1 MDSALLLR
9 QSIAQDVFDYQTLTE
24 ILGERV
30 SKPRDLAARLIREGS
45 LVRIRRGLYIFG
57 ELLRKHTVSREYLAN
72 MIYGPSYISLD
83 YALSFYSLI
92 PEKVFTVTSVS
103 VGRSREFSTPF
114 GHFSYRMLK
123 SDRYSTGISMESSGS
138 ISFLI
143 ASPEK
148 ALIDKVWS
156 DTRATRSTSR
166 LWLKYLEDDL
176 RLDMDKLSDFS
187 PIMLRGIADAYSSE
201 KISGFTA
208 FLTEFVGGKG

>member
-1 MDSALLLR
+1 MNSALLLR

-30 SKPRDLAARLIREGS
+30 SKPRDLAARLVREGS

-57 ELLRKHTVSREYLAN
+57 ELLRKHTVSREYLSN
-72 MIYGPSYISLD
+72 LIYGPSYVSLD
-83 YALSFYSLI
+83 YALSFYSMI

-103 VGRSREFSTPF
+103 LGRSREFTTPF
-114 GHFSYRMLK
+114 GHFSYRMLG

-138 ISFLI
+138 ISFLV

-156 DTRATRSTSR
+156 DTRATRSTSTR
-166 LWLKYLEDDL
+166 WLLYLEEDL

-187 PIMLRGIADAYSSE
+187 PGVLRGIADAYSSE
-201 KISGFTA
+201 KISSFTA
-208 FLTEFVGGKG
+208 FLTDLIGEKR

>member
-9 QSIAQDVFDYQTLTE
+9 KSITQDVFDYQTLTE

-30 SKPRDLAARLIREGS
+30 SKPRDLTARLVREGS
-45 LVRIRRGLYIFG
+45 LVRIRRGLYTFG
-57 ELLRKHTVSREYLAN
+57 ELLRKHRVSREYLAN
-72 MIYGPSYISLD
+72 LIYGPSYVSLD
-83 YALSFYSLI
+83 YALSFYSMI

-114 GHFSYRMLK
+114 GHYSYRMLR
-123 SDRYSTGISMESSGS
+123 SDRYSTGISMESSDS

-156 DTRATRSTSR
+156 DRRATRSTSR
-166 LWLKYLEDDL
+166 RWLEYLEDDL

-187 PIMLRGIADAYSSE
+187 PGMLRGITDAYSSE
-201 KISGFTA
+201 KISSFTA
-208 FLTEFVGGKG
+208 FLAKFIGEKR

>member
-1 MDSALLLR
+1 MNSALLLR

-30 SKPRDLAARLIREGS
+30 SKPRDLAARLVREGS

-57 ELLRKHTVSREYLAN
+57 ELLRKHTVSREYLSN
-72 MIYGPSYISLD
+72 LIYGPSYVSLD
-83 YALSFYSLI
+83 YALSFYSMI

-103 VGRSREFSTPF
+103 LGRSREFTTPF
-114 GHFSYRMLK
+114 GRFSYRMLG

-138 ISFLI
+138 ISFLV

-166 LWLKYLEDDL
+166 RWLSYLEEDL

-187 PIMLRGIADAYSSE
+187 PGMLRGIADAYSSE
-201 KISGFTA
+201 KISSFTA
-208 FLTEFVGGKG
+208 FLTDLIGEKR